1 MEVYIKMGK
10 KIIKFGNTEIEKQK
24 FHQHKGLILIS
35 NIDINKLILSNKV
48 SCGKKTFKY
57 FIGYKD
63 AKKVHFYGYFS
74 AHIRN
79 FDETNAGLLW

>member
-24 FHQHKGLILIS
+24 FHQHKGLILTS

-79 FDETNAGLLW
+79 FDETNAGLL

>member
-35 NIDINKLILSNKV
+35 NIDINKLRLSNNV
-48 SCGKKTFKY
+48 SCGKKTFK
-57 FIGYKD
+57 
-63 AKKVHFYGYFS
+63 
-74 AHIRN
+74 
-79 FDETNAGLLW
+79 